1 MRPKQQQPTRGSKG
15 PAAFARRHKR
25 ILDLTPFRRRFILKT
40 ALKNRIMRMKNPTI
54 FPVICAA
61 LLALLASC
69 TQYVPRINER
79 PYQGRPVN
87 TPQTEQPTGIQST
100 LPTDGVQPTQY
111 TDPSQLGTGVGTVPT
126 LAPTPGFISTP
137 PAPSTPSHPG
147 NTGIGSVPSP
157 TPPAP
162 AQPTVSKYPVAMQV
176 PGDPLRVYS
185 PADPSKT
192 VKIVDKFG
200 NRQPSGKKLYD
211 PFSPGGKSIFLV
223 P

>member
-1 MRPKQQQPTRGSKG
+1 
-15 PAAFARRHKR
+15 
-25 ILDLTPFRRRFILKT
+25 
-40 ALKNRIMRMKNPTI
+40 MRMKNPTVP
-54 FPVICAA
+54 PVICAA

-87 TPQTEQPTGIQST
+87 TPVTEQPTGIQT
-100 LPTDGVQPTQY
+100 TTPAGATQPTQF
-111 TDPSQLGTGVGTVPT
+111 TDPAQFGTVPT

-137 PAPSTPSHPG
+137 PAPSNPSLPG
-147 NTGIGSVPSP
+147 NTGIGSVPIP

-162 AQPTVSKYPVAMQV
+162 AQPTASKYPVAMQV
-176 PGDPLRVYS
+176 PGDPMRVYS
-185 PADPSKT
+185 PSDPSKT

-211 PFSPGGKSIFLV
+211 PYSPGGKSIFLV